1 MPTPASNGSMHM
13 LIRSLALAFV
23 LIGHPV
29 VTLSQQAPPAA
40 GRAATAPA
48 ARDSG
53 RVAGDSAGGR
63 RAATATPRDIVAMTE
78 LPPVVQRKSINVR
91 GQTISYTSSAG
102 MLPIRN
108 TETGVVEG
116 GMFYIAYN
124 KEGTNHATRP
134 ISFIFNGGPGSSS
147 VWLHLGAWGPKRV
160 RLLPD
165 GDAPPPPYTFEDN
178 PHTLLDQT
186 DLVFIDPIGTG
197 YSRAASA
204 QLGTRFFGL
213 EEDLRSVAEFIRLY
227 LTRFDR
233 MGSPK
238 FIGGESYGTTR
249 AAGLS
254 GVLASAGITMN
265 GVMLISTVLNFGYS
279 SQTRGN
285 DLGFI
290 NFLPHYTATAWFHK
304 KLPNDLQQLPLE
316 QVLPQAEKWATTD
329 YAAALTKGN
338 KLTAAELSVAAEQMA
353 RFTGL
358 TKSVAEQNDLRVNL
372 GTFDGELLKDRR
384 QQVGRLDS
392 RFTGFAPNLAGG
404 GGPGGGG
411 GVGDPSMSIIRN
423 TFTPVFTDYA
433 RRELNYRNEE
443 TYYILGGGIGPWN
456 YPQNT
461 YATVVPHLE
470 RAFAINPYMKLFVAE
485 GYYDGATPYYGAEY
499 TLSHMSVDP
508 TVAKQNITVERY
520 TAGHMMYIDEPSAKK
535 LRSDLAK
542 FYDNALRQQAIP

>member
-1 MPTPASNGSMHM
+1 MPTH
-13 LIRSLALAFV
+13 IRSFTLTAL
-23 LIGHPV
+23 LIAYPSIAL
-29 VTLSQQAPPAA
+29 TQQAPPAA

-78 LPPVVQRKSINVR
+78 LPPVVQRKSINAR

-338 KLTAAELSVAAEQMA
+338 KLTAAELSAAAEQMA

-358 TKSVAEQNDLRVNL
+358 TKSVAEENDLRVNL